1 MMNRPFFW
9 TVIFLLFLPS
19 SLTAQEEYLEK
30 YTLKYTFR
38 EGDVF
43 RWDVLQQLLIKTTIG
58 TKTDVVD
65 TTSHSTKTWV
75 VLSVE
80 EDGSA
85 VIEHRVED
93 ANMHKRQSDLPDSV
107 YNSKTDTLVPPAY
120 AHVANSLNIPL
131 TQLTVAP
138 NGQILKKISYVPHIP
153 DSLESK
159 ILIPLPKTPVSVG
172 ENWKLTNEVA
182 VPQSNGMVKKLML
195 QQIFTL
201 KSVKTGLATIQYKTV
216 CLTPVDDPKV
226 ESQIMDRLISGE
238 VVLDIETGRIL
249 SQQSDIRGT
258 VLGFEGANSRID
270 QSGRFIEKMKKAP

>member
-1 MMNRPFFW
+1 MKRFSFW
-9 TVIFLLFLPS
+9 AVILFLFLPF
-19 SLTAQEEYLEK
+19 SLTAQEEEPEK

-43 RWDVLQQLLIKTTIG
+43 RWDVLQQLLIKTTIS
-58 TKTDVVD
+58 TKTEIVD
-65 TTSHSTKTWV
+65 TTSQSTKTWT

-85 VIEHRVED
+85 LIEHRVEE
-93 ANMHKRQSDLPDSV
+93 ANMHKRQSDLPDST
-107 YNSKTDTLVPPAY
+107 YNSKTDTLIPPGY
-120 AHVANSLNIPL
+120 EHVANSLNTPL

-138 NGQILKKISYVPHIP
+138 NGQILKKISFVPHIP

-159 ILIPLPKTPVSVG
+159 ILIPLPKTPVAVG
-172 ENWKLTNEVA
+172 ETWKLTNEVA
-182 VPQSNGMVKKLML
+182 VPQANGMVKKLML

-216 CLTPVDDPKV
+216 CLTPIDDPKL

-238 VVLDIETGRIL
+238 VILEIETGHIL

-270 QSGRFIEKMKKAP
+270 QSGRFVEKMKKEP